1 MLEDI
6 KRYINENV
14 KPVDFKVLLKE
25 ADGEDKP
32 KDGSEKSSEESE
44 SEPSGESED
53 LNGDSEGPPEGFDD
67 LGGDPGG
74 DFGGDFGGPSGD
86 FEGDEDFSDI
96 GPSSR
101 SGSKGD
107 ELSSSKNGQNSV
119 VADREPDPEFT
130 KGALSSDGSAAEAG
144 PASIAVYD
152 LEGVLKGL
160 NSTIQSDEIDLSE
173 IDSAKLILEL
183 ICNGKKLADSDFEN
197 IKNYDSFSDI
207 VKRSLL
213 SVDENT
219 RNYVTMKIKKAILD
233 MQNQKKIDVDKAEG
247 EVNDLR
253 NAASS
258 L

>member
-74 DFGGDFGGPSGD
+74 DFGGD
-86 FEGDEDFSDI
+86 EDFSDI

-101 SGSKGD
+101 SGSEGD

-183 ICNGKKLADSDFEN
+183 ICNGKKLADYDFEN